1 MSSFARSGSLLGQF
15 VLVAVIFASLPLLAQ
30 DKASEKEWKKNTDKA
45 ENAFKRNQF
54 NDAADLY
61 AAAAANAENFPTD
74 DPRLSETLLKQAK
87 VGLQLGEYSDAESAI
102 RRALTL
108 DEKRLG
114 TNDERLAGDFIG
126 LGESCMFAHRYEEA
140 DIYFV
145 RAQTLFERKFGRFD
159 RTVGLCLEERG
170 RAALGDERFTDAEKY
185 LKEALELA
193 ESPRVKTDFQINQY
207 AQRWVQNPNQ
217 GQVAQILNDLGILY
231 LHMKRYDESEDSF
244 RKSLKLLEGKY
255 GKNSLFLCNP
265 LSNYADTLIA
275 SHKYADGEKQLRHC
289 LSILEWAKAD
299 HPLIVS
305 VQQRLNA
312 LKAVNKNPASSPAAS
327 Q

>member
-1 MSSFARSGSLLGQF
+1 MNSFARSGSLLGQF
-15 VLVAVIFASLPLLAQ
+15 VLVAVIFASLPLVAQ
-30 DKASEKEWKKNTDKA
+30 DKAAEKEWKKNTDKA

-54 NDAADLY
+54 NDAGELY
-61 AAAAANAENFPTD
+61 AAAVANAEKFPTD
-74 DPRLSETLLKQAK
+74 DPRLSETLLKQAR
-87 VGLQLGEYSDAESAI
+87 VRLQLGEYSDAESAI
-102 RRALTL
+102 RRALAL

-114 TNDERLAGDFIG
+114 TNDERLVGDLVG
-126 LGESCMFAHRYEEA
+126 LGEACMFAHRYQEA
-140 DIYFV
+140 DMYFV
-145 RAQTLFERKFGRFD
+145 RAQTLYERKFGRFD
-159 RTVGLCLEERG
+159 RTVGICLEERG

-207 AQRWVQNPNQ
+207 AQRWIQNPSQ
-217 GQVAQILNDLGILY
+217 GQVAEILNDLGLLY
-231 LHMKRYDESEDSF
+231 LRVKRYDESETSF
-244 RKSLKLLEGKY
+244 RKSLKLLEGQY

-265 LSNYADTLIA
+265 LSNYADTLVA
-275 SHKYADGEKQLRHC
+275 NNKYAEGEKQLRRC

-312 LKAVNKNPASSPAAS
+312 LKAVNKSP
-327 Q
+327 